1 MKIVLD
7 NTIYSKEVLLKTAY
21 SFTDKAYLHLSRK
34 DDHWVVEW
42 TDKDNSHVSALDF
55 ENELITQQLRE
66 ELIQKTANI
75 RKLILAR
82 AFASTIID
90 NGEHDEMNKSV
101 EQTALDSS
109 EDERIL
115 KGWFDNDN

>member
-21 SFTDKAYLHLSRK
+21 CFTDKAYLHLSREVN
-34 DDHWVVEW
+34 HWIVEW
-42 TDKDNSHVSALDF
+42 TDKEDSNISASDF
-55 ENELITQQLRE
+55 ENELIVQQLRE
-66 ELIQKTANI
+66 ELIQKTADI
-75 RKLILAR
+75 RKLVLAR

-90 NGEHDEMNKSV
+90 NSEHEESIGSA
-101 EQTALDSS
+101 EQTAMESS

-115 KGWFDNDN
+115 KGWFDNDD

>member
-21 SFTDKAYLHLSRK
+21 SFTDKAYLHLFREG
-34 DDHWVVEW
+34 DHWVVEW
-42 TDKDNSHVSALDF
+42 TDKEDSHVSPFDF

-75 RKLILAR
+75 RKLVLAR

-90 NGEHDEMNKSV
+90 DTEHEEIKGSV
-101 EQTALDSS
+101 EQTALESS